1 MVFEAVSS
9 NGIDKDEFFIDL
21 LNNPKALTIKRI
33 DDLKPSN
40 NGKPSEH
47 FFYIHFEII
56 KTSEIVKI
64 GFNVKLNEDG
74 TIYIGEGAK
83 LYPLLSFASGIK
95 GEAIRCNKDDID
107 GLIGLEFNAKS
118 VRRKFGNKSYYVL
131 IPTSKG
137 DE

>member
-21 LNNPKALTIKRI
+21 LNNPKSLTIKRI

-64 GFNVKLNEDG
+64 GFNVKLNED
-74 TIYIGEGAK
+74 
-83 LYPLLSFASGIK
+83 
-95 GEAIRCNKDDID
+95 
-107 GLIGLEFNAKS
+107 
-118 VRRKFGNKSYYVL
+118 
-131 IPTSKG
+131 
-137 DE
+137 